1 LNHQNYY
8 KLAKNGGFYI
18 NPNIKVTIQKCMNK
32 VLGFIVLFFFATI
45 SQGQIKQRIGCKILN
60 AFISDTTIQHLFG
73 DDQQLSDTI
82 TIIDSLNLFKPCNL
96 STMNHKTVIIIPSQ
110 ESNLNPNP
118 NYRMDINEW
127 KNKILIHMVISM
139 KSFYKLYFFYKPTNA
154 VGYVHYRLKGNTIL
168 GVKYN
173 IGQL

>member
-1 LNHQNYY
+1 MLS
-8 KLAKNGGFYI
+8 
-18 NPNIKVTIQKCMNK
+18 
-32 VLGFIVLFFFATI
+32 FIILFFFAAI
-45 SQGQIKQRIGCKILN
+45 SQGQVKQNIGCKILN
-60 AFISDTTIQHLFG
+60 SFISDTTIQHLFG
-73 DDQQLSDTI
+73 NDQQLSDTI

-127 KNKILIHMVISM
+127 RNKILIYKVIST
-139 KSFYKLYFFYKPTNA
+139 KSSYQLYFFYKPTNA
-154 VGYVHYRLKGNTIL
+154 VGYVQYKIKGNTIL
-168 GVKYN
+168 GVKYH